1 MLKASSSTPTVDTGD
16 SKQAV
21 QEPMTSD
28 TDEPQAQDDADN
40 EQLSFEEE
48 WVKDLY
54 KHWRYGRS

>member
-48 WVKDLY
+48 
-54 KHWRYGRS
+54 